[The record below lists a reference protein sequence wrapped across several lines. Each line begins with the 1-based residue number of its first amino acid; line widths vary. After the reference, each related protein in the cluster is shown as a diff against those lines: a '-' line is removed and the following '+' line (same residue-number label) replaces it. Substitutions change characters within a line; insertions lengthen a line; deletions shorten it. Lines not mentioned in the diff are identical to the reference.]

1 MFRVPAFL
9 HWLEQLTG
17 LSSRMLLSLAGGV
30 VLAALGAAGYW
41 TYTAHMDGALLR
53 ADPELLASNASL
65 MRYALPRGASTF
77 REDCAQCHGQSGTG
91 DPGMGVA
98 NLTDN
103 DWLYGY
109 GRVSEIR
116 QTVMYGIRSHDPRGR
131 DLADMP
137 AYAQAVPYTREKL
150 PPLAPDDINDV
161 ISFLYVM
168 EGKSAEATSA
178 QRGAQ
183 IFRGRGG
190 CWDCHGN
197 DAHGDNAVGSP
208 NLTDNIWLYGHGS
221 RQEIFR
227 SIAYGH
233 RGVCPAWVNRLSP
246 ARILEVSLYVFA
258 LSHNGVAND

>member
-1 MFRVPAFL
+1 MSRATAFL
-9 HWLEQLTG
+9 RWLEKLTG
-17 LSSRMLLSLAGGV
+17 LRRRVLLAVAGV
-30 VLAALGAAGYW
+30 MVLAASATAGYW
-41 TYTAHMDGALLR
+41 AYSANMDGALLR
-53 ADPELLASNASL
+53 ADPEQLAGNAAL
-65 MRYALPRGASTF
+65 TRYALPRGAETF
-77 REDCAQCHGQSGTG
+77 RADCAQCHGMSGTG
-91 DPGMGVA
+91 DPGMGVP

-103 DWLYGY
+103 DWLYGS
-109 GRVSEIR
+109 GRVSDIR
-116 QTVMYGIRSHDPRGR
+116 QTVMYGIRSHDPRDR
-131 DLADMP
+131 DLAEMP

-161 ISFLYVM
+161 ISFLYAA
-168 EGKSAEATSA
+168 EGKSAEAASA
-178 QRGAQ
+178 QRGAK

-197 DAHGDNAVGSP
+197 DARGDSAVGSP

-258 LSHNGVAND
+258 LAHNGAPND